1 LKNLIYKQAPAQYDI
16 KTYRIDYWAR
26 LFKSRTWEE
35 LKMIAQRD
43 ENMMKAAEDLYTM
56 NGDETIRAQCRA
68 RADYYRM
75 QNTINQ
81 KIKQLTADKEQLT
94 ADKEQ
99 LTADKE
105 QLTADK
111 EQLTADKEQLTADKE
126 QLTADKEQLTA
137 DKEQLT
143 ADKEQLTADKKQL
156 TADKEQLTADKKQLT
171 AENEKLTASISEK
184 DREIALLKKQLAERA
199 SSSGYAEEI

>member
-1 LKNLIYKQAPAQYDI
+1 MLMNIKNGYIYSDKFSLRVVDLTQISLATEED

-99 LTADKE
+99 LTA
-105 QLTADK
+105 
-111 EQLTADKEQLTADKE
+111 
-126 QLTADKEQLTA
+126 
-137 DKEQLT
+137 
-143 ADKEQLTADKKQL
+143 
-156 TADKEQLTADKKQLT
+156 
-171 AENEKLTASISEK
+171 ENEQLTASISEK

-199 SSSGYAEEI
+199 SSSGYAEDI

>member
-1 LKNLIYKQAPAQYDI
+1 MKCDFCASRSGVTGHGVDSNVDLTQISLATEDD

-81 KIKQLTADKEQLT
+81 KIKQLTA
-94 ADKEQ
+94 
-99 LTADKE
+99 
-105 QLTADK
+105 
-111 EQLTADKEQLTADKE
+111 
-126 QLTADKEQLTA
+126 
-137 DKEQLT
+137 
-143 ADKEQLTADKKQL
+143 
-156 TADKEQLTADKKQLT
+156 
-171 AENEKLTASISEK
+171 ENEKLTASISEK
-184 DREIALLKKQLAERA
+184 DREIALLKKQLAERT
-199 SSSGYAEEI
+199 SSSGYAEDI

>member
-1 LKNLIYKQAPAQYDI
+1 
-16 KTYRIDYWAR
+16 
-26 LFKSRTWEE
+26 
-35 LKMIAQRD
+35 MIAQRD

-111 EQLTADKEQLTADKE
+111 EQLTADKEQLTADK
-126 QLTADKEQLTA
+126 
-137 DKEQLT
+137 
-143 ADKEQLTADKKQL
+143 KQL
-156 TADKEQLTADKKQLT
+156 TADKEQLTA
-171 AENEKLTASISEK
+171 ENEQLTASISEK

-199 SSSGYAEEI
+199 SSSGYAEDT